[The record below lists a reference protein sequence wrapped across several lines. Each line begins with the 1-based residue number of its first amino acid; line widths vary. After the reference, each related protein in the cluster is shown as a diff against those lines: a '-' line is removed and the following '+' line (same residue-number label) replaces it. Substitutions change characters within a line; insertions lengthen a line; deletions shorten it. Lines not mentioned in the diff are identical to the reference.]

1 MVSQLFSESQPRTWT
16 PPPAIILASV
26 LPITPSCILLS
37 DLLNSSEN
45 VSHFYCTGICVSL
58 VSRERASRPAFI
70 LWYFVFIIAD
80 QGLEPWLSHAYDVL
94 PITLICKPFHIQ
106 PESLLLAR
114 SPMNCLRFI
123 SHKIIPNNR
132 HHGSLSRL
140 LNLYSTFFLF
150 SGQWLDHSPFF
161 HPSQVWVNDLS
172 QLIVLPM
179 CAPSESLRFS
189 ELASPGRHP
198 IKIRP
203 ADNTPQIQFR
213 SEPGV
218 MNSHQKPQH
227 FLGYW
232 LFLPPSGLLAFLIIH
247 HLPALRWTHGQ
258 VQSSQSVSQ
267 GFGKPLLFNHYS
279 LTFDLI

>member
-1 MVSQLFSESQPRTWT
+1 MVLCFHNCRSGTRTLAITRVWCAPNYTNLQTISYSTRVATSGSFSYELLTVLIF
-16 PPPAIILASV
+16 PA
-26 LPITPSCILLS
+26 
-37 DLLNSSEN
+37 
-45 VSHFYCTGICVSL
+45 
-58 VSRERASRPAFI
+58 
-70 LWYFVFIIAD
+70 
-80 QGLEPWLSHAYDVL
+80 
-94 PITLICKPFHIQ
+94 
-106 PESLLLAR
+106 
-114 SPMNCLRFI
+114 
-123 SHKIIPNNR
+123 
-132 HHGSLSRL
+132 SLSPTTTIIVLFPCRL
-140 LNLYSTFFLF
+140 TCTQRFSFFGTMDRSF
-150 SGQWLDHSPFF
+150 TIF

-179 CAPSESLRFS
+179 CALSESLRFS

-267 GFGKPLLFNHYS
+267 GFWKPLMFNHYS